1 MITIIRRVRIFISRM
16 ISLVEFKVKHPN
28 VRIINPL
35 MVGKY
40 YSQDGQDLFL
50 SSLLFNEIKKN
61 KINNIVDIGCNDPVK
76 FSNSLFFEQVFSC
89 NTLAID
95 PLIEFKEK
103 WKNNRPNATF
113 INCAVGSSLG
123 FVVIEVPIND
133 KSDNMFSS
141 VQGATSKSTA
151 LEHEN
156 RKVEC
161 RTVSS
166 ILSEHEFNQVLLM
179 SIDVEGFEMEALKG
193 IDFESSSIKC
203 LCIENNSSKLYG
215 DEEIREFLKN
225 KGYYFVA
232 RIGTL
237 DDVYIHRTVKQGY
250 L

>member
-95 PLIEFKEK
+95 PLI
-103 WKNNRPNATF
+103 
-113 INCAVGSSLG
+113 
-123 FVVIEVPIND
+123 
-133 KSDNMFSS
+133 
-141 VQGATSKSTA
+141 
-151 LEHEN
+151 
-156 RKVEC
+156 
-161 RTVSS
+161 
-166 ILSEHEFNQVLLM
+166 
-179 SIDVEGFEMEALKG
+179 
-193 IDFESSSIKC
+193 
-203 LCIENNSSKLYG
+203 
-215 DEEIREFLKN
+215 
-225 KGYYFVA
+225 
-232 RIGTL
+232 
-237 DDVYIHRTVKQGY
+237 
-250 L
+250 